1 MPLKVHQAPPEE
13 GEQVL
18 AQRDVRS
25 PALAS
30 QLRQVLELG
39 ELLDVIATNVSLQKE
54 SVKFVHGAAE
64 ESLENVRAGNEE
76 LMEATKRP
84 SSLRDAAV
92 VLLLSLWALILFL
105 DWFNP

>member
-1 MPLKVHQAPPEE
+1 M
-13 GEQVL
+13 L

-39 ELLDVIATNVSLQKE
+39 EMLDTIASTVSLQKE
-54 SVKFVHGAAE
+54 SVKFVHSAAE

-76 LMEATKRP
+76 LVEATKRP
-84 SSLRDAAV
+84 SSMRDAAV
-92 VLLLSLWALILFL
+92 VLLLSLWALIVFL